1 MVSHYLSPLTWD
13 TAEPGGCWRAP
24 DGCVLGLDL
33 RSLADQGLAGS
44 YGDWPWA
51 YVLSETP
58 QAGDDLIPLGSGRV
72 DEVRPSGQSTRDAWR
87 RCTGQQPIGD
97 TLLDWVWSL
106 ATDQADPTG
115 DTPLK
120 PILPTREGNSELWLP
135 LHSLVRSRRFAWRPG
150 SDRYCNAV
158 RDVLRRDLKS
168 CAAAD
173 PRLAERALDAICRKH
188 HCDPREIS
196 QQVKRGRATTT
207 ITDDFS
213 GTLAAWDQ
221 HSKTWTIESSRL
233 KNTYSG
239 GTVERCRH
247 TTALSSADHY
257 SQCAVYGTL
266 HGGATR
272 LDAAAWN
279 GYGCRAYSLGNL
291 LVVDKV
297 TSGSRSALAFP
308 AISYSSGKVAKSSI
322 NGSTLKSYYDGV
334 EKDSRTDTT
343 HSGYLYC
350 GVLAS
355 VQDQTS
361 DDFYATDGLTSGGLY
376 KRIVGGGVI

>member
-135 LHSLVRSRRFAWRPG
+135 LHSLVPAAALAG
-150 SDRYCNAV
+150 AVAAV
-158 RDVLRRDLKS
+158 RLAAGIGSVLQRGARRVAARSGVVRRCGYAACGTSPRCGLPKVWL
-168 CAAAD
+168 CAA
-173 PRLAERALDAICRKH
+173 R
-188 HCDPREIS
+188 
-196 QQVKRGRATTT
+196 
-207 ITDDFS
+207 
-213 GTLAAWDQ
+213 DQ
-221 HSKTWTIESSRL
+221 
-233 KNTYSG
+233 
-239 GTVERCRH
+239 
-247 TTALSSADHY
+247 
-257 SQCAVYGTL
+257 
-266 HGGATR
+266 
-272 LDAAAWN
+272 
-279 GYGCRAYSLGNL
+279 
-291 LVVDKV
+291 
-297 TSGSRSALAFP
+297 
-308 AISYSSGKVAKSSI
+308 
-322 NGSTLKSYYDGV
+322 
-334 EKDSRTDTT
+334 
-343 HSGYLYC
+343 
-350 GVLAS
+350 
-355 VQDQTS
+355 
-361 DDFYATDGLTSGGLY
+361 
-376 KRIVGGGVI
+376 